1 MATNFGTAA
10 AANLFLAVSLAQAPT
25 VSTLP
30 AAYQAVLKYSPVRTY
45 QGHSESVSQSVAND
59 EFFDSASRETTAQ
72 ETLIGT
78 LRNWSLLDRDWD
90 GEGSAKPTSSSI
102 HEAVAFVR
110 LIAGSKFDEPEPM
123 LTASGHAAL
132 FWNTGDLYAD
142 IEFLGDQRIAYFVKR
157 NSDKHKGVVSFD
169 SENLPTVF
177 QALLSA

>member
-30 AAYQAVLKYSPVRTY
+30 TAYQAFVKHTPVRTY
-45 QGHSESVSQSVAND
+45 QGHSESFTQSVAND
-59 EFFDSASRETTAQ
+59 DVFDSASRETTAQ

-78 LRNWSLLDRDWD
+78 LRNWSLLDHDWD
-90 GEGSAKPTSSSI
+90 GEGAAKPVADSI
-102 HEAVAFVR
+102 REAVAFVR
-110 LIAGSKFDEPEPM
+110 LVANSKFEDPEPM

-132 FWNTGDLYAD
+132 FWNTADLYAD
-142 IEFLGDQRIAYFVKR
+142 IEFLGDKRIAYFVKR